1 MKTCV
6 IKCWFCNVL
15 YIRVLKMGGGKIF
28 IFIGQGW
35 TRCPLKLVLW
45 SLHLRKLNKTIMEK
59 MNDKTTA
66 TRMFNKLLSDR
77 SVNFLYR
84 TLLCLLLLVPAN
96 SLRAQS
102 NDSILI
108 VFEKV
113 PVDDECINKE
123 GLPERDLELEAILPT
138 AMYDVSNENL
148 LLFSQHVTFESVTY
162 YIMDESGIIVET
174 DEIIL
179 PKNVEVTLPIAQ
191 LLSGSY
197 IILLEIDDVYFQ
209 GTFVK

>member
-1 MKTCV
+1 
-6 IKCWFCNVL
+6 
-15 YIRVLKMGGGKIF
+15 
-28 IFIGQGW
+28 
-35 TRCPLKLVLW
+35 
-45 SLHLRKLNKTIMEK
+45 MEK

>member
-1 MKTCV
+1 
-6 IKCWFCNVL
+6 
-15 YIRVLKMGGGKIF
+15 MGGGKIF
-28 IFIGQGW
+28 IFLGQGW
-35 TRCPLKLVLW
+35 TRFPLKLVLW
-45 SLHLRKLNKTIMEK
+45 SLHLQQLNKIIMKKMKNKTIS
-59 MNDKTTA
+59 
-66 TRMFNKLLSDR
+66 TRVFNELLGER
-77 SVNFLYR
+77 RVNFLYG

-102 NDSILI
+102 NDSIPI

-113 PVDDECINKE
+113 PVDDEFDEI
-123 GLPERDLELEAILPT
+123 GQPERDLELEAILPT

-148 LLFSQHVTFESVTY
+148 LLFSQHVTFDSVTY

-191 LLSGSY
+191 LFPGSY

-209 GTFVK
+209 GRFVK

>member
-1 MKTCV
+1 MK
-6 IKCWFCNVL
+6 
-15 YIRVLKMGGGKIF
+15 KMK
-28 IFIGQGW
+28 
-35 TRCPLKLVLW
+35 
-45 SLHLRKLNKTIMEK
+45 NKTIS
-59 MNDKTTA
+59 
-66 TRMFNKLLSDR
+66 TRVFNELLGER
-77 SVNFLYR
+77 RVNFLYG

-102 NDSILI
+102 NYSIPI

-113 PVDDECINKE
+113 PVDDEYINKE

-162 YIMDESGIIVET
+162 YIMDENGVIVET

-191 LLSGSY
+191 LSPGSY
-197 IILLEIDDVYFQ
+197 IILLEIDGVCVVGEFNI
-209 GTFVK
+209 K

>member
-1 MKTCV
+1 MK
-6 IKCWFCNVL
+6 
-15 YIRVLKMGGGKIF
+15 KMK
-28 IFIGQGW
+28 
-35 TRCPLKLVLW
+35 
-45 SLHLRKLNKTIMEK
+45 NKTIS
-59 MNDKTTA
+59 
-66 TRMFNKLLSDR
+66 TRVFNELLGER
-77 SVNFLYR
+77 RVNFLYG

-102 NDSILI
+102 NDSIPI

-113 PVDDECINKE
+113 PVDDEFDEI
-123 GLPERDLELEAILPT
+123 GQPERDLELEAILPT

-148 LLFSQHVTFESVTY
+148 LLFSQHVTFDSVTY

-191 LLSGSY
+191 LFPGSY
-197 IILLEIDDVYFQ
+197 IILLEIDGEYFIGEFIKTQ
-209 GTFVK
+209 IL

>member
-1 MKTCV
+1 MMKTCV
-6 IKCWFCNVL
+6 IKCWFCNAL
-15 YIRVLKMGGGKIF
+15 YIRMLKMGGGKIF
-28 IFIGQGW
+28 IFLGQGW
-35 TRCPLKLVLW
+35 TRFPLKLVLW
-45 SLHLRKLNKTIMEK
+45 SLHLQQLNKIIMKKMKNKTIS
-59 MNDKTTA
+59 
-66 TRMFNKLLSDR
+66 TRVFNELLGER
-77 SVNFLYR
+77 RVNFLYG

-102 NDSILI
+102 NDSIPI

-113 PVDDECINKE
+113 PVDDEFDEI
-123 GLPERDLELEAILPT
+123 GQPERDLELEAILPT

-148 LLFSQHVTFESVTY
+148 LLFSQHVTFDSVTY

-191 LLSGSY
+191 LFPGSY

-209 GTFVK
+209 GRFVK